1 MPSEINSFY
10 ETKDYGREG
19 GYMARKVYSSPRRP
33 PRGRALET
41 GKINQANPDISGSQW
56 GVEMIDL
63 FVSFLFIC
71 M

>member
-41 GKINQANPDISGSQW
+41 GKINQANPDISGSQ
-56 GVEMIDL
+56 
-63 FVSFLFIC
+63 
-71 M
+71 